1 MRGGWISFGYARPP
15 GRPEFPA
22 WGPCFTMEVSGG
34 EQELARYAKKDTGRT
49 WLTVTA
55 GEAPAAG

>member
-1 MRGGWISFGYARPP
+1 MDRVRARQAAWQT
-15 GRPEFPA
+15 EFPG

-34 EQELARYAKKDTGRT
+34 EQELASNTKKDAGRT

-55 GEAPAAG
+55 G

>member
-1 MRGGWISFGYARPP
+1 MNLVSAR
-15 GRPEFPA
+15 RTAWLAEFPG

-34 EQELARYAKKDTGRT
+34 EQELARNAKKDTGRK

-55 GEAPAAG
+55 G